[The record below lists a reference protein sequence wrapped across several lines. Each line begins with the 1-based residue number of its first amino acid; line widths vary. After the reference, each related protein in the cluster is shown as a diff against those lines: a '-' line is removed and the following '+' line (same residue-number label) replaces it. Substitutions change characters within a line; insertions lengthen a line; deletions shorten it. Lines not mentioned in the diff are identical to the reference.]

1 MFYGIPVR
9 LGNRTY
15 RDESRQFGIMESKQF
30 RSFFYPILLIYAVSV
45 FGDVSLFD
53 ISSYPTKVQEHLKN
67 AQHAFKEENY
77 AQALGLYKSLSIE
90 EPKYP
95 IAYIGQGDCFAK
107 LGDYQSAIVAY
118 KHSLHLIS
126 KTTQTERFS
135 YEPFMQAKL
144 ATAYHRNK
152 QLDDADEWFQKAVKG
167 AGENAQVTW
176 YIALGQIE
184 TERDNLEKARRY
196 YIVAVQLYP
205 DTTAAYNNLGHVLLK
220 LNRLDEADAV
230 FRHTLML
237 DQTLGSA
244 AYGRGEVAEK
254 RGNFIEARQYYE
266 QAIQYM
272 PKEPIFYRS
281 LADILAKLGDTQ
293 GATTAN
299 MRYKQTLA
307 EVYRQ
312 QAHQFI
318 QKRQGSR
325 ALELLR
331 KALDAD
337 ETYLPAVKDYAY
349 VQMQLDNLEPAKQ
362 AYLQVLKTRPSSRQ
376 ALLHL
381 GMIESRLGNRNEAE
395 SYFQALIKYEPDFM
409 DTYYQL
415 SKLRE
420 TSGDLTGAEN
430 ALTIG
435 IQHNPLWAPGY
446 LWRGKIYQKDG
457 KSNKAETDYRQA
469 IKLAPDVPFPKD
481 TLAALLATEK
491 RSLEEALMLA
501 KSAVASDNQPTH
513 IATLAYVYYRLN
525 RITDARRE
533 ITRAYSESPK
543 NPYVAKIRSEIFK
556 VD

>member
-1 MFYGIPVR
+1 
-9 LGNRTY
+9 
-15 RDESRQFGIMESKQF
+15 METKQF
-30 RSFFYPILLIYAVSV
+30 RFYFYPILLIFAVSV

-53 ISSYPTKVQEHLKN
+53 ISSYPTKVQEHLKK

-77 AQALGLYKSLSIE
+77 AQALVLYNSLAVE
-90 EPKYP
+90 EPTYP
-95 IAYIGQGDCFAK
+95 IAYIGQGDSAAK
-107 LGDYQSAIVAY
+107 LGDFQNAIVAY
-118 KHSLHLIS
+118 KHALQLIS
-126 KTTQTERFS
+126 KSTQTERFA
-135 YEPFMQAKL
+135 YEPFIQAKL

-152 QLDDADEWFQKAVKG
+152 QLDEADEWFQKAVKG
-167 AGENAQVTW
+167 AGERAPVTW

-196 YIVAVQLYP
+196 YIVAVQLFP

-230 FRHTLML
+230 FRHALKL

-254 RGNFIEARQYYE
+254 RGDFTDARIYYE
-266 QAIQYM
+266 LAIQNT
-272 PKEPIFYRS
+272 PNEPIFHRS
-281 LADILAKLGDTQ
+281 LADVLAKLGDTQ
-293 GATTAN
+293 GAKTATI
-299 MRYKQTLA
+299 RYKQTLA
-307 EVYRQ
+307 EVYRS

-337 ETYLPAVKDYAY
+337 ETYLPALKDYAY

-362 AYLQVLKTRPSSRQ
+362 TYLQVLKKESSSRQ

-395 SYFQALIKYEPDFM
+395 SYFQTLIKYEPDFM

-415 SKLRE
+415 SRLCE
-420 TSGDLTGAEN
+420 TFGDLKGAEN

-435 IQHNPLWAPGY
+435 IQHNSMWAPGY

-457 KSNKAETDYRQA
+457 KSDKAETDYRHA

-481 TLAALLATEK
+481 ALATLLATEK
-491 RSLEEALMLA
+491 RSLDEALKLA
-501 KSAVASDNQPTH
+501 KSAVASDNRSTH
-513 IATLAYVYYRLN
+513 IATLAYIYYRLN
-525 RITDARRE
+525 RMTDARRE
-533 ITRAYSESPK
+533 ITNAYSKSPK
-543 NPYVAKIRSEIFK
+543 NPYVGKIRSEIFK